1 MTSIHLTRRSV
12 RGKLLAVV
20 VLTAVTALVIAGTW
34 LIAHDLKNYE
44 NSRIGNLTT
53 LAQVVAAAS
62 GPALAFNDKRDAAAK
77 LALLRVRP
85 SILAAA
91 LYKPNGEL
99 FVSYSP
105 EQLKVANLLGNQSR
119 GYVIEGDR
127 IALVQPVM
135 EKSEEV
141 GFLYLVGSYESRQRL
156 LETAGIVSIVLL
168 LSLLAAVLASTWLQR
183 NLTTPISDMT
193 EAARRVREERDFS
206 IRVRKTTDDEI
217 GYLVDTFNAMLDEV
231 GRRSEELTQSNAALS
246 REIAE
251 RREAEDAR
259 VESEARFRVLAD
271 DAPVLIWITE
281 PQGCVFVNREFQEYT
296 GRTLEELRGER
307 WLEVLHPDDIAETK
321 RVFRA
326 SVDKKSHY
334 EIEHRLRR
342 ADGTYRWFK
351 SVGTPRLRSDGRLM
365 HYVGSSFDINEI
377 KENIAEL
384 DLAHAA
390 LRDADRRKDEFLA
403 VLSHELRNPLNP
415 VRNAAAVLRL
425 SAERSQVVWAAEV
438 IDRQSRQLARLL
450 DDLLD
455 AARITQGKLELRKQR
470 VALSAIVA
478 MAVETTRSLFESNEQ
493 KLDITLPAEAIY
505 LEADTSRMSQVLGNI
520 LNNAAKY
527 TDRGGHIRLTA
538 TRRDGRV
545 AISIKD
551 SGSGIAAADLPH
563 VFDLFMQARA
573 HSARAAGG
581 LGIGLALVKI
591 LVEMHGGSVEARS
604 DGPGWGSEF
613 IITLPAHAGAQ
624 SPAREPGAVVF
635 PVAARPLKVLIADDV
650 ADSVQSLAMV
660 MRALNH
666 EVHVAHDGVEAL
678 DVARKVQPDV
688 AVLDIGMPG
697 LTGYEVASRIRLH
710 PWGRRMMLIALTGWG
725 QNRDMVLSREA
736 GFDHH
741 MTKPADSALLARYL
755 AEAAA
760 REVTP
765 TNEKTG

>member
-1 MTSIHLTRRSV
+1 MSPVSLTRSSV
-12 RGKLLAVV
+12 RNKLLAVV
-20 VLTAVTALVIAGTW
+20 VLTAVTALFIAGTW
-34 LIAHDLKNYE
+34 LIAHDLKSYE
-44 NSRIGNLTT
+44 TSRVDNLTT
-53 LAQVVAAAS
+53 IAEIVAAAS
-62 GPALAFNDKRDAAAK
+62 GPALAFNDRRDAAAN
-77 LALLRVRP
+77 LETLRVRP

-91 LYKPNGEL
+91 FYRPNGEL
-99 FVSYSP
+99 FASYSP
-105 EQLKVANLLGNQSR
+105 EQLQVADLLGNQRR
-119 GYVIEGDR
+119 GHVIEGDR

-141 GFLYLVGSYESRQRL
+141 GFLYIVARYESREQL

-168 LSLLAAVLASTWLQR
+168 LSLFAAVLASTWLQR

-231 GRRSEELTQSNAALS
+231 GRRSAELTESNAALS

-251 RREAEDAR
+251 RRELEDAR
-259 VESEARFRVLAD
+259 LESEARFRVLAD

-281 PQGCVFVNREFQEYT
+281 PHGCVFVNREYRQYT
-296 GRTLEELRGER
+296 GRTLEQMRGDG
-307 WLEVLHPDDIAETK
+307 WLETVHPDDVENTARAFHAAAERK
-321 RVFRA
+321 A
-326 SVDKKSHY
+326 HY
-334 EIEHRLRR
+334 QMEHRLRR
-342 ADGTYRWFK
+342 ADGAYRWFK
-351 SVGTPRLRSDGRLM
+351 SVGTPRLRSDGRLI

-384 DLAHAA
+384 DLAHEA
-390 LRDADRRKDEFLA
+390 LREADRRKDEFLA

-425 SAERSQVVWAAEV
+425 SSDRSQVVWAAEV

-478 MAVETTRSLFESNEQ
+478 MAVETTRSLFEANEQ
-493 KLDITLPAEAIY
+493 KLDITLPADPIY
-505 LEADTSRMSQVLGNI
+505 LDADTSRMSQVLGNI

-527 TDRGGHIRLTA
+527 TDRRGRVGLTA
-538 TRRDGRV
+538 SRKDGKV
-545 AISIKD
+545 AISVKD

-581 LGIGLALVKI
+581 MGIGLALVKV
-591 LVEMHGGSVEARS
+591 LVEMHGGTVEARS
-604 DGPGWGSEF
+604 EGPGKGSEF
-613 IITLPAHAGAQ
+613 IITLPAYAGLQ
-624 SPAREPGAVVF
+624 TSSMEPGALSF
-635 PVAARPLKVLIADDV
+635 PAAARPLKVLIADDV
-650 ADSVQSLAMV
+650 ADSVQSMAMV
-660 MRALNH
+660 LRALNH
-666 EVHVAHDGVEAL
+666 DVHVAHDGSEAL
-678 DVARKVQPDV
+678 EVARKVQPDV

-697 LTGYEVASRIRLH
+697 LTGYEVATRLRLH
-710 PWGRRMMLIALTGWG
+710 PWGKRMTLIALTGWG
-725 QNRDMVLSREA
+725 QNRDLMLAKQA

-760 REVTP
+760 R
-765 TNEKTG
+765 GS

>member
-1 MTSIHLTRRSV
+1 MSPIALIRNSV
-12 RGKLLAVV
+12 RSKLLAVV

-34 LIAHDLKNYE
+34 LVLHDLKTYE
-44 NSRIGNLTT
+44 NSRAGNLTT
-53 LAQVVAAAS
+53 IAEVVAAAS
-62 GPALAFNDKRDAAAK
+62 GPALLFDDRRAAEAN
-77 LALLRVRP
+77 LGLLRVRP

-91 LYKPNGEL
+91 FYRPNGEL
-99 FVSYSP
+99 FASYSP
-105 EQLKVANLLGNQSR
+105 EQLEVANLLGDLRR

-141 GFLYLVGSYESRQRL
+141 GFLYIVGRYESRERL
-156 LETAGIVSIVLL
+156 LDTAGIVSIVLL

-193 EAARRVREERDFS
+193 DAARRVREERDFS
-206 IRVRKTTDDEI
+206 IRVRKSSDDEI

-231 GRRSEELTQSNAALS
+231 GRRSEELMQSNRALT

-259 VESEARFRVLAD
+259 LESEGRFRVLAD
-271 DAPVLIWITE
+271 DAPVLIWINE
-281 PQGCVFVNREFQEYT
+281 PHGCVFVNREYLHYT
-296 GRTLEELRGER
+296 GQAFER
-307 WLEVLHPDDIAETK
+307 LADMGWTDVIHPDDLDATI
-321 RVFRA
+321 RSYR
-326 SVDKKSHY
+326 KSLENHSRY
-334 EIEHRLRR
+334 EVEHRIRR
-342 ADGTYRWFK
+342 ADGAYRWFK
-351 SVGTPRLRSDGRLM
+351 SVGTPRLRADGRLM
-365 HYVGSSFDINEI
+365 HYVGCSFDINEI
-377 KENIAEL
+377 KENIVEL
-384 DLAHAA
+384 DAAHGA
-390 LRDADRRKDEFLA
+390 LREADRKKDEFLA

-425 SAERSQVVWAAEV
+425 SSERSQVIWAAEV

-455 AARITQGKLELRKQR
+455 AARITQGKLALRKQR

-478 MAVETTRSLFESNEQ
+478 MAVETTRSLFEANDQ
-493 KLDITLPAEAIY
+493 KLDITLPADTIY
-505 LEADTSRMSQVLGNI
+505 LEADTSRMSQVLGNV

-538 TRRDGRV
+538 ARKDGRV
-545 AISIKD
+545 SISIRD

-591 LVEMHGGSVEARS
+591 LVEMHGGTVEARS
-604 DGPGWGSEF
+604 DGPGTGSEF
-613 IITLPAHAGAQ
+613 VIALPADTEAA
-624 SPAREPGAVVF
+624 STSREPGAASY
-635 PVAARPLKVLIADDV
+635 PVAIRGLKVLVADDV

-660 MRALNH
+660 LRALKH
-666 EVHVAHDGVEAL
+666 EVHVANDGSEAL
-678 DVARKVQPDV
+678 EVARRVQPDV
-688 AVLDIGMPG
+688 AILDIGMPG
-697 LTGYEVASRIRLH
+697 LTGYEVATRIRLH
-710 PWGRRMMLIALTGWG
+710 AWGRKVMLIALTGWG
-725 QNRDMVLSREA
+725 QNRDLTLAQEA
-736 GFDHH
+736 GFDRH

-760 REVTP
+760 RGRES
-765 TNEKTG
+765 